1 MPGAGQPDLSECRS
15 TFLCVLKTAMP
26 ALTAVCFPLADDAFI
41 NPHLQRIFERVRQSA
56 DFMPI
61 KQMMVRNI
69 PECLSGKGTMD
80 RKMPLPSVREV
91 DGDFIEYFSNV
102 TYFQLGVTCDSFSQL
117 CAVFSLKKIEIWV

>member
-1 MPGAGQPDLSECRS
+1 MQEHIS
-15 TFLCVLKTAMP
+15 LCVGKDAMP
-26 ALTAVCFPLADDAFI
+26 ALSAVCFPLADDAFI

-80 RKMPLPSVREV
+80 RK
-91 DGDFIEYFSNV
+91 NV
-102 TYFQLGVTCDSFSQL
+102 TWDMP
-117 CAVFSLKKIEIWV
+117 